1 MDNNKKVHKRR
12 KWMKLLFSIW
22 KKWFSNKV
30 TQNTF
35 TAFMATVEKILTY
48 MVGGHNP
55 GSAQAGRTSM
65 EMKSVQSPDINW
77 VAHSQCTK
85 LKISEN

>member
-1 MDNNKKVHKRR
+1 M
-12 KWMKLLFSIW
+12 
-22 KKWFSNKV
+22 

-48 MVGGHNP
+48 MVEGHNP

-65 EMKSVQSPDINW
+65 EMKSVQSPDW